1 MNTLSCR
8 SGRECAPTPNTRA
21 QTPMTSKRCGAFKR
35 SWTRS
40 VRGDVYR
47 LRAAR
52 DAAGPEQQGLRYAV
66 VLQSD
71 DLNLSTAIVAP
82 TSTRAH
88 LYVFR
93 PEVTVRGT
101 PTRLM
106 LDQLRS
112 VDREKAI
119 GDRVGRLSPDEM
131 SEVNR
136 LLRAVLDIL

>member
-1 MNTLSCR
+1 M
-8 SGRECAPTPNTRA
+8 
-21 QTPMTSKRCGAFKR
+21 
-35 SWTRS
+35 
-40 VRGDVYR
+40 RGDVYR

-52 DAAGPEQQGLRYAV
+52 DAVGHEQQGPRYAV

-71 DLNLSTAIVAP
+71 DLKLSTAIVAP

-88 LYVFR
+88 PYVFR

-106 LDQLRS
+106 LDQLRA

-131 SEVNR
+131 LEINH